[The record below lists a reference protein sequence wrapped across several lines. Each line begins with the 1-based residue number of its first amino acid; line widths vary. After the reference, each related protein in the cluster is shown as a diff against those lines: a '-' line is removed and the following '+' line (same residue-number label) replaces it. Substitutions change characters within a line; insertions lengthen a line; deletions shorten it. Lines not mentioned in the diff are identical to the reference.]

1 MSVINVRIEAKLSN
15 SWRIPN
21 ICILLLIIDLRSES
35 RVNGRGECVRMKGR
49 ERKVEGKIT
58 YDKIEMSRSGGENE
72 LKLEEINGI
81 GEEEIRSKKGI
92 EVKKV
97 GEKIYMDERPER

>member
-1 MSVINVRIEAKLSN
+1 
-15 SWRIPN
+15 
-21 ICILLLIIDLRSES
+21 
-35 RVNGRGECVRMKGR
+35 
-49 ERKVEGKIT
+49 
-58 YDKIEMSRSGGENE
+58 MSRSGGENE

-92 EVKKV
+92 QVKKV